1 MQISDNVN
9 FTNLN
14 KTFKGKYERTERG
27 NLYYK
32 SDSAT
37 KAGGVLAIFPFV
49 IHTLDF
55 FKKEIPKSAVN
66 DAKDVKKLKDFYS
79 GFGINAEEL
88 VENLETVQKRQK
100 KIAIPFAIISSALT
114 LGCGVLVDYLRN
126 KRAKET
132 SDKVRMLGVK
142 RAMMQDDNIELSRRN
157 APYYHSSIGT
167 KYGALL
173 GALCSF
179 AVLGKNMYVMSG
191 IKSHNKILS
200 AVPTIFMFALGGL
213 FMGMIADHNTNK
225 SADRH

>member
-1 MQISDNVN
+1 MQISNNKN

-37 KAGGVLAIFPFV
+37 KAGGVLAIFPLV
-49 IHTLDF
+49 LHTLDF
-55 FKKEIPKSAVN
+55 FKKEMAADK
-66 DAKDVKKLKDFYS
+66 AKNFKNFYNTL
-79 GFGINAEEL
+79 GINAEDF
-88 VENLETVQKRQK
+88 VENLEIIQKRQK

-126 KRAKET
+126 KKAKET

-157 APYYHSSIGT
+157 APYYHSNIGT

-173 GALCSF
+173 GAICSF
-179 AVLGKNMYVMSG
+179 AALGKNMYETNR